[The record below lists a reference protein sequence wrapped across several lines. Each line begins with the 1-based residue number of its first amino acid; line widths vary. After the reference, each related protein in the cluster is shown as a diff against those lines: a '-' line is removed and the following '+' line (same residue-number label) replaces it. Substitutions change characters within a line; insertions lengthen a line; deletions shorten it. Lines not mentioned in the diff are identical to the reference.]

1 MVCFQVT
8 RVYGAPAE
16 EDNIPAHMRSEME
29 AEAKEAR
36 ERIGSL
42 IKDNNVR
49 FCTSVVVVL
58 SAEKGIE
65 ALGTAWSWCADL
77 VGVFAGLHR

>member
-1 MVCFQVT
+1 MICLQVT

-42 IKDNNVR
+42 IKENNVR
-49 FCTSVVVVL
+49 FCTGVVVVL
-58 SAEKGIE
+58 SAERGIR
-65 ALGTAWSWCADL
+65 ASDTAWS
-77 VGVFAGLHR
+77 